1 MSKPFMFIQAPVATR
16 SGYGSHARDI
26 CRALIKMDKFD
37 IKIASL
43 NWGNTP
49 MNALNDQ
56 DPNDKIIIDKLFRDN
71 NLTKQPDIG
80 VEIRIPN
87 EYQCI
92 GKFNIGIT
100 AGIETTLVSPKWVEG
115 CNRVNLNI
123 VPSEHSKLV
132 FEETSYSR
140 TDERTKQ
147 PGPPL
152 KLEKPMEVLFEGA
165 DTNIYK
171 KTNEI
176 PLSLHRE
183 LDSIKEDYN
192 FLYVGHWLKGDFGH
206 DRKDTG
212 MLIKVFLETFK
223 NLDNPP
229 GLILKTS
236 GAGFSVIDRD
246 EILNKINQVKST
258 IEGNNIP
265 NIYVLHGDL
274 TDEEMNGL
282 YNHPKVKSHI
292 SFTKGEG
299 FGRPLLEASLSEK
312 PVIVSGWSGQVDF
325 LDTEM
330 SVLLPG
336 KLKQVHPSVV
346 WEDVVLKDSQWFYVD
361 YNFAAKVMKDAF
373 VNYKKYKTNAV
384 RQTLQNKNKFSLD
397 KMQSDL
403 EKMLDKYIPEFPKE
417 VKLNLPN
424 LKTSGDGLKLPKLR
438 KV

>member
-236 GAGFSVIDRD
+236 GAG
-246 EILNKINQVKST
+246 L
-258 IEGNNIP
+258 
-265 NIYVLHGDL
+265 
-274 TDEEMNGL
+274 
-282 YNHPKVKSHI
+282 
-292 SFTKGEG
+292 
-299 FGRPLLEASLSEK
+299 
-312 PVIVSGWSGQVDF
+312 
-325 LDTEM
+325 
-330 SVLLPG
+330 VLLI
-336 KLKQVHPSVV
+336 
-346 WEDVVLKDSQWFYVD
+346 EMRY
-361 YNFAAKVMKDAF
+361 
-373 VNYKKYKTNAV
+373 
-384 RQTLQNKNKFSLD
+384 
-397 KMQSDL
+397 
-403 EKMLDKYIPEFPKE
+403 
-417 VKLNLPN
+417 
-424 LKTSGDGLKLPKLR
+424 
-438 KV
+438 